1 MIIIKLSSKIKYISQ
16 IQYNKIIFSLNFDE
30 IACPKCHGDGL
41 YVHAYYNRH
50 TDIFNRSHTIRI
62 LRLRCPSCSSTHA
75 VLIED
80 MIPYSVA
87 SFDIIIDVLS
97 NNDFLTSSHAS
108 FLKNKYP
115 FFTVNYSYFCKLN
128 VRKNPFAFFQLT
140 T

>member
-80 MIPYSVA
+80 MISYSVV
-87 SFDIIIDVLS
+87 SFNIIVDILK
-97 NNDFLTSSHAS
+97 NNDFLTSSHSS
-108 FLKNKYP
+108 FLKNKYRSLI
-115 FFTVNYSYFCKLN
+115 FDYALFCKLN
-128 VRKNPFAFFQLT
+128 VRHNPFSFFQLT